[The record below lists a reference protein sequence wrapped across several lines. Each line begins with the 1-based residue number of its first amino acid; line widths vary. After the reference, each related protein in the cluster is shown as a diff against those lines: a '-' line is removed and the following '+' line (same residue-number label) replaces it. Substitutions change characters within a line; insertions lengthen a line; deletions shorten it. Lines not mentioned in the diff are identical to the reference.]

1 MQATERAGYISL
13 DLAACHVFQTF
24 RLSGSSDEK
33 EITERGFVLC
43 TMYVADLPLVSL
55 YAVSIAVDVSSV
67 SARCTMKEDS
77 DSKSTKSAGDLST
90 EKRFRAQ

>member
-1 MQATERAGYISL
+1 VQATESAGYISL

-24 RLSGSSDEK
+24 RLSGSDEK

-55 YAVSIAVDVSSV
+55 YV
-67 SARCTMKEDS
+67 
-77 DSKSTKSAGDLST
+77 
-90 EKRFRAQ
+90 Q

>member
-1 MQATERAGYISL
+1 VQATESAGYISL

-24 RLSGSSDEK
+24 RLSGSDEK

-55 YAVSIAVDVSSV
+55 YVFFIELEKSSLQE
-67 SARCTMKEDS
+67 S
-77 DSKSTKSAGDLST
+77 
-90 EKRFRAQ
+90 